1 MKVAVISDI
10 HGNIVALKKVLEDIK
25 AEGIRKFILLGD
37 VVLFGPDPA
46 AVMAELKKLDII
58 AWIKGNTDMFLEE
71 FSPDKEPNHIKQK
84 VQFHFYLYALDKLS
98 SEDLG
103 FLRNLPEQ
111 KSLELMGRNILC
123 VHGSPRSVTEVMD
136 HRVPYE
142 ELKEMLEGV
151 KESIILCGHSHI
163 PYIGKVEDKYVYNAG
178 SIGRPLDDDIKAAY
192 GILDLSQP
200 SEPQFTV
207 KRIAF
212 SVDEVIAMA
221 KERKLPFLDQYEYSL
236 RYAVSV

>member
-1 MKVAVISDI
+1 M
-10 HGNIVALKKVLEDIK
+10 
-25 AEGIRKFILLGD
+25 
-37 VVLFGPDPA
+37 
-46 AVMAELKKLDII
+46 
-58 AWIKGNTDMFLEE
+58 
-71 FSPDKEPNHIKQK
+71 
-84 VQFHFYLYALDKLS
+84 
-98 SEDLG
+98 
-103 FLRNLPEQ
+103 RNLPEQ